1 MGDRPEAASA
11 APDQISM
18 DMEVNGKLNEAIC
31 KVQELMHASAESSQ
45 MSTTSP
51 SSSYAK
57 IAHLA
62 LLLCRSELTKE
73 ASLDTAAKGNLQEAT
88 HQGGKW
94 TGLRAKQHREITSS
108 IDHLT
113 GMLYT
118 PDAAN
123 KEASQF
129 PDCNQL

>member
-11 APDQISM
+11 ASDQVSM
-18 DMEVNGKLNEAIC
+18 GMEVNGKLDEAIC

-45 MSTTSP
+45 MSTTPP
-51 SSSYAK
+51 SFSYAK

-73 ASLDTAAKGNLQEAT
+73 ASLDNAAKGNSQEAT

-94 TGLRAKQHREITSS
+94 IGLSTES
-108 IDHLT
+108 
-113 GMLYT
+113 
-118 PDAAN
+118 
-123 KEASQF
+123 
-129 PDCNQL
+129 